1 MFCQM
6 TQCMTIVEDYF
17 NFKGYK
23 FLRYNY
29 SILYIYPT
37 IQLQAHLLPLVSNRG
52 TQLMSRIMYQK
63 KFLEYCILA
72 SSDQLVMLLLIRGV
86 SFKET
91 I

>member
-1 MFCQM
+1 M

-29 SILYIYPT
+29 IILYIYPT

-52 TQLMSRIMYQK
+52 AQLMSRIMYQK

-72 SSDQLVMLLLIRGV
+72 TNLLCYY
-86 SFKET
+86 SFVVFRLKKQSEFT
-91 I
+91 